1 MTMGQMLLVLL
12 ASVLFATISLS
23 INNSIFLQSELVVDQ
38 MLQLQAQKI
47 ADRFHQ
53 KIDAEL
59 LGDVFPFD
67 NLPTEIATYD
77 SVFVIRQGELD
88 QATFSI
94 NFQSNFCD
102 SSGDVASPDPDFQR
116 VDIRITTTG
125 SRGKVLRVGTQNDPV
140 FKVYG
145 RLGIY

>member
-1 MTMGQMLLVLL
+1 MSMGQMLLVLL
-12 ASVLFATISLS
+12 ASVLFATLSLS
-23 INNSIFLQSELVVDQ
+23 VNNGIFLQSELVVDQ

-67 NLPTEIATYD
+67 SLTNEIAAYD

-88 QATFSI
+88 QANFSI
-94 NFQSNFCD
+94 NFQSNYCD
-102 SSGDVASPDPDFQR
+102 SSGDTSAQ
-116 VDIRITTTG
+116 ILI
-125 SRGKVLRVGTQNDPV
+125 
-140 FKVYG
+140 FKG
-145 RLGIY
+145 